1 MKEQYSSFIEF
12 KKDVFP
18 NLCKKE
24 QEVKEEAKKSICDK
38 LWEIFIN
45 GFKRIKKEV

>member
-18 NLCKKE
+18 NLYKKE
-24 QEVKEEAKKSICDK
+24 QEAKKSIFDK

-45 GFKRIKKEV
+45 GFKNNIKIEV